1 MKDLECFE
9 CNKGYYKE
17 YLLPYNTTDA
27 ENKEMTV
34 LDIPHLVC
42 NHCGDEALSA
52 QSCRRIE
59 EARIA
64 VGVKYRER
72 KRLRL

>member
-1 MKDLECFE
+1 MKECFE
-9 CNKGYYKE
+9 CDQGYYKE
-17 YLLPYNTTDA
+17 YLLPYKTTDA

-42 NHCGDEALSA
+42 NNCGKAVLSA
-52 QSCRRIE
+52 ESSRRIE

-64 VGVKYRER
+64 VGVTYRER
-72 KRLRL
+72 KRLW

>member
-9 CNKGYYKE
+9 CDQGYYRE
-17 YLLPYNTTDA
+17 YLLPYKTTDA

-42 NHCGDEALSA
+42 NNCGETLLSA
-52 QSCRRIE
+52 KSSRMIE

-64 VGVKYRER
+64 VGVTYRER
-72 KRLRL
+72 KRLW